1 MSKQT
6 SLTDELTGNIQTDHD
21 GFGFGDLI
29 VILLDLVLLIYT
41 GFRSYDFL
49 TNTVPDGWQIL
60 ALVGLWGLDIGAI
73 AWSLVWIFGSTEKY
87 QDWVSMTFFVV
98 DLAGVVLT
106 SLTDSLMYGA
116 KDGAMTETLTGVSVV
131 VVPLVVVLNVV
142 AGFIYHMTS
151 PATKAQRVKR
161 RADAEHR
168 AKMNEITQMERDLTY
183 AEQYLLKRQDTLDKS
198 AFLAQMKVEQDA
210 VEKATREALR
220 DQAGIADVARGG
232 TSGAADKLAQLKER
246 VDALKSNWILPDNAP
261 APAPAPAHSEPTSQ
275 AADPAKF
282 AAILMR
288 ANPDSDGVW
297 WRATVLDTNNESLFL
312 TGVNLDRE
320 MIINT
325 AKVWC
330 YENGYTIQGVNGDT
344 APRPIPH
351 PIPSADGA
359 KHEPSYHPIS
369 SAGDAEQREPSY
381 HPILPMGG
389 AAASNNGHLP
399 QDDADPI

>member
-6 SLTDELTGNIQTDHD
+6 SLTDELTGNIQTDHG

-29 VILLDLVLLIYT
+29 VILLDLALLIYT

-49 TNTVPDGWQIL
+49 TNTVPDGWQML

-151 PATKAQRVKR
+151 PATKAQRAKR

-168 AKMNEITQMERDLTY
+168 AKMEELAQMERDLTY

-198 AFLAQMKVEQDA
+198 AFLAQMKVAQDA
-210 VEKATREALR
+210 IEKATREALR
-220 DQAGIADVARGG
+220 DQAGIADAAKGE
-232 TSGAADKLAQLKER
+232 TSGVAGKLAQLKER
-246 VDALKSNWILPDNAP
+246 VDALKSSWAFSDDVSAPDPDPAANP
-261 APAPAPAHSEPTSQ
+261 APDPVELTSQ
-275 AADPAKF
+275 AADPKLAT
-282 AAILMR
+282 ILMR
-288 ANPDSDGVW
+288 ANPDDNGMW

-320 MIINT
+320 MILNT

-330 YENGYTIQGVNGDT
+330 YENGYTIQAINRDT
-344 APRPIPH
+344 VRPKPEPTHH

-359 KHEPSYHPIS
+359 K
-369 SAGDAEQREPSY
+369 QREPSY
-381 HPILPMGG
+381 HPILPMSG